1 MLAHRWLPDWLK
13 MTPGWDS
20 SGRKA
25 TKAGPTKRHLSTRDA
40 SGRDFL
46 PALQLDFSHCAAY
59 QSASIKCFIRARGL
73 FAGPS
78 PRATR
83 KKSLRQPTTA
93 ASARGVGQAPEKA
106 SGLRKLA
113 RKRHR
118 VHFRALQPSTNRAR
132 HAPRSPHF
140 ERMGKE
146 RIYPFLC
153 QMAKVEL

>member
-59 QSASIKCFIRARGL
+59 QSASIKCFIRAMGL

-78 PRATR
+78 PRPTR

-93 ASARGVGQAPEKA
+93 ASAREEWV
-106 SGLRKLA
+106 
-113 RKRHR
+113 KRHR
-118 VHFRALQPSTNRAR
+118 IHFRAL
-132 HAPRSPHF
+132 
-140 ERMGKE
+140 
-146 RIYPFLC
+146 
-153 QMAKVEL
+153 

>member
-1 MLAHRWLPDWLK
+1 MAARLVENDA
-13 MTPGWDS
+13 GCWDS

-73 FAGPS
+73 FAGPCS
-78 PRATR
+78 RATR

-93 ASARGVGQAPEKA
+93 ASAREEWVTSAREK
-106 SGLRKLA
+106 GI
-113 RKRHR
+113 
-118 VHFRALQPSTNRAR
+118 RAEEVS
-132 HAPRSPHF
+132 
-140 ERMGKE
+140 
-146 RIYPFLC
+146 
-153 QMAKVEL
+153 